1 MVISATK
8 CFEVKLTT
16 ANYGDEISWTLG
28 SCESDGSYGNDGE
41 YTQQCCLMPGRY
53 NLACKD
59 SYGDGWHSGYI
70 EVDGIKYCESFT
82 SGNEET
88 SEIIVQDGGKYF
100 SIFLIILCGYFE
112 NTSLSD
118 NHLCKSSNV

>member
-82 SGNEET
+82 SGSEET
-88 SEIIVQDGGKYF
+88 NEVIVQDGGKYF
-100 SIFLIILCGYFE
+100 SIILIDLWGYYNDTE
-112 NTSLSD
+112 YI
-118 NHLCKSSNV
+118 

>member
-1 MVISATK
+1 MILATK

-16 ANYGDEISWTLG
+16 ANYGNEISWTLG
-28 SCESDGSYGNDGE
+28 SCESNGSYGNNGE

-59 SYGDGWHSGYI
+59 SYGDGWHGGYI

-112 NTSLSD
+112 NIF
-118 NHLCKSSNV
+118 HVSSNLK

>member
-1 MVISATK
+1 MK

-16 ANYGDEISWTLG
+16 TIYGSEISWSLG
-28 SCESDGSYGNDGE
+28 SCESDGRSYGNNGE

-59 SYGDGWHSGYI
+59 SYGDGWQGGYI

-82 SGNEET
+82 SGIDDT
-88 SEIIVQDGGKYF
+88 SVIIVQDGGKYF
-100 SIFLIILCGYFE
+100 LYFL
-112 NTSLSD
+112 
-118 NHLCKSSNV
+118 